1 MANLITLSRLLLLF
15 CVVVLALDAPPAL
28 QLLNVP
34 LLIVLFVTDALDGYV
49 ARRFHEVCVFGAVF
63 DIAAD
68 RIVEYVLWIVLA
80 VLGAVPIW
88 VPLLFVVRGTMVD
101 SIRSSY
107 VRTEIDS
114 PFGMMRTGLGK
125 WLVAGSFMRVFYAVN
140 KAVAFCWLIAL
151 RPLPELL
158 PEFWPAWGETLEQV
172 GRALVYLAVT
182 LCLGR
187 GVPVIA
193 EFVYQER
200 ASLSGR
206 LQRNG
211 NGGGKGKAGADLI

>member
-15 CVVVLALDAPPAL
+15 CVVVMAMEAPPAL

-49 ARRFHEVCVFGAVF
+49 ARRYHEASLFGAVF

-80 VLGAVPIW
+80 LVEQVPLW
-88 VPLLFVVRGTMVD
+88 VPLVFIVRGTMVD

-107 VRTEIDS
+107 VRTTIDS
-114 PFGMMRTGLGK
+114 PFGMMRTALGK
-125 WLVAGSFMRVFYAVN
+125 WLVAGRFMRVFYAVI
-140 KAVAFCWLIAL
+140 KAVVFCWLMLLHPLPAL
-151 RPLPELL
+151 RPDLWAEFGPELS
-158 PEFWPAWGETLEQV
+158 QV
-172 GRALVYLAVT
+172 GRALVYLAVF

-187 GVPVIA
+187 GFPVIA

-200 ASLSGR
+200 ESVFGR
-206 LQRNG
+206 LGRAPSD
-211 NGGGKGKAGADLI
+211 KPGADAK